1 MCEHTTETWKPIPG
15 YEGLYE
21 VSDHGRVRSLDRRYI
36 RADGIATRRRGRILK
51 PVINGS
57 GRHQVYLC
65 APGEKQK
72 PQQVHRLVLT
82 AFVGPCPEGMEAC
95 HSNDVP
101 TDNRLANLRWDTRS
115 ANMDD
120 RVRNGR
126 DPQASKTRCPQ
137 GHEYSYENTY
147 IQPSGGRCCRICRR
161 EAGARYAKR
170 NPEKMAAKA
179 RRHRARRRAERNART

>member
-51 PVINGS
+51 PVMNGS
-57 GRHQVYLC
+57 SKHQVYLC

-72 PQQVHRLVLT
+72 PQLVHRLVLT

-115 ANMDD
+115 ANMND

-126 DPQASKTRCPQ
+126 DPQANKTHCPQ
-137 GHEYSYENTY
+137 GHEYSHENTY
-147 IQPSGGRCCRICRR
+147 IAPSGRRSCRVCRR

-179 RRHRARRRAERNART
+179 RRRRARRRAERNART